1 MAHWSE
7 DARRLD
13 LQEHQATSLADM
25 MAIDSV
31 SEPAVYL
38 FWFPAAPNGRDGST
52 ERGVL
57 RLLCRAMWASSC
69 RLSGGYSNDPRR
81 KQQGYFHFWRRFC
94 ISSFGLP

>member
-38 FWFPAAPNGRDGST
+38 FWFPAARTDEMARQS
-52 ERGVL
+52 EEFL
-57 RLLCRAMWASSC
+57 RLL
-69 RLSGGYSNDPRR
+69 
-81 KQQGYFHFWRRFC
+81 
-94 ISSFGLP
+94 LPSYVGVFMSTQWWLF